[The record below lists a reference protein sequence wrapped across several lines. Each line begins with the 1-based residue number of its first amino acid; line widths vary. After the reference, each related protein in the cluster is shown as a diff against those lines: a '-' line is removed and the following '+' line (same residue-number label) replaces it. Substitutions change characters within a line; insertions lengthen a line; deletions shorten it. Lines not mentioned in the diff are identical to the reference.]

1 MGKVKGTEPV
11 KKLVLSDNAKKI
23 IAGMKK
29 DREDLIAYK
38 KSKNSPLV
46 VLRDGKIEFIDPFTL
61 EKSTASQ

>member
-1 MGKVKGTEPV
+1 MGKVKGTESV
-11 KKLVLSDNAKKI
+11 KKIVLSDNAKKI

-29 DREDLIAYK
+29 VREDLIAYK

-46 VLRDGKIEFIDPFTL
+46 VLKDGKIEFIDPFTL

>member
-29 DREDLIAYK
+29 VREDLIAYK

-46 VLRDGKIEFIDPFTL
+46 VLRDGKIVLVDPFTL
-61 EKSTASQ
+61 

>member
-23 IAGMKK
+23 IAGMKRV
-29 DREDLIAYK
+29 REDLIAYK

-46 VLRDGKIEFIDPFTL
+46 ILRNGKIELVDPFTL
-61 EKSTASQ
+61 

>member
-23 IAGMKK
+23 IAGMKRV
-29 DREDLIAYK
+29 REDLIAYK

-46 VLRDGKIEFIDPFTL
+46 ILRNGKIELVDPFTF
-61 EKSTASQ
+61 

>member
-1 MGKVKGTEPV
+1 MGKVKGTESV
-11 KKLVLSDNAKKI
+11 KKIVLSDNAKKI

-29 DREDLIAYK
+29 VREDLIAYK

-46 VLRDGKIEFIDPFTL
+46 VLQDGKIEFIDPFTL

>member
-1 MGKVKGTEPV
+1 MGKVKGTKPA
-11 KKLVLSDNAKKI
+11 KKIVLSDNAKKI
-23 IAGMKK
+23 ISGMKK
-29 DREDLIAYK
+29 VREDLIAYK

>member
-11 KKLVLSDNAKKI
+11 KKIVLSDNAKKI
-23 IAGMKK
+23 ISGMKK
-29 DREDLIAYK
+29 VREDLIAYK

-61 EKSTASQ
+61 EKSKDSQ

>member
-29 DREDLIAYK
+29 VREDLIAYK

-46 VLRDGKIEFIDPFTL
+46 ILRNGKIELVDPFTF
-61 EKSTASQ
+61 

>member
-1 MGKVKGTEPV
+1 MAKVKATETV

-29 DREDLIAYK
+29 VREDLIAYK

>member
-1 MGKVKGTEPV
+1 MGKTKEDSTQ
-11 KKLVLSDNAKKI
+11 KKLKPSSEAQKI
-23 IAGMKK
+23 IDNMDKVW
-29 DREDLIAYK
+29 RDLIAYK

>member
-23 IAGMKK
+23 ISGMKK
-29 DREDLIAYK
+29 VREDLIAYK

-46 VLRDGKIEFIDPFTL
+46 VLKDGKIEFIDPFTL

>member
-1 MGKVKGTEPV
+1 MKVPEKKEDDKKVK
-11 KKLVLSDNAKKI
+11 LSSEAQKI
-23 IAGMKK
+23 IDNMDKVM
-29 DREDLIAYK
+29 RDLIAYK

>member
-11 KKLVLSDNAKKI
+11 KKIVLSDNAKKI
-23 IAGMKK
+23 ISGMKK
-29 DREDLIAYK
+29 VREDLIAYK

>member
-11 KKLVLSDNAKKI
+11 KKIVLSDNAKKI
-23 IAGMKK
+23 ISGMKK
-29 DREDLIAYK
+29 VREDLIAYK

-46 VLRDGKIEFIDPFTL
+46 VLRGGKIEFIDPFTL

>member
-11 KKLVLSDNAKKI
+11 KKIVLSDNAKKI

-29 DREDLIAYK
+29 VREDLIAYK

-61 EKSTASQ
+61 ERSKESQ

>member
-11 KKLVLSDNAKKI
+11 KKLVLSDNAQKI
-23 IAGMKK
+23 IDNMDKVW
-29 DREDLIAYK
+29 RDLIAYK

>member
-1 MGKVKGTEPV
+1 MKVPEKKEDDKKVK
-11 KKLVLSDNAKKI
+11 LSSEAQKI
-23 IAGMKK
+23 ISGMKK
-29 DREDLIAYK
+29 VREDLIAYK

>member
-29 DREDLIAYK
+29 VREDLIAYK

-46 VLRDGKIEFIDPFTL
+46 VLQDGKIEFIDPFTL

>member
-1 MGKVKGTEPV
+1 MGKAKADSTQ
-11 KKLVLSDNAKKI
+11 KKLKPSSEAQKI
-23 IAGMKK
+23 IDNMDKVW
-29 DREDLIAYK
+29 RDLIAYK